1 MEKENR
7 IATATELFTHVN
19 TSCSK
24 PLSTITSSG
33 EAPKLPVSGSHWS
46 AKVKQRPLMVL
57 FDVYEAKTR
66 RFAGPSVIV
75 AICKSK
81 QQWHLRVWDP
91 TPASIQWQPHCL
103 WKASKTS
110 LCGIHSVCWE
120 LTSLSACQLKVPSK
134 VNKHM
139 WEDVMYLL
147 DRSELQMGFLHI
159 HSETSGSA
167 ACWFWGQTRWIRM
180 EYSNLF
186 NPEKIHRA
194 MVHCSD
200 SWAQEMMVLVLHCS
214 YRAEDTIA
222 R

>member
-1 MEKENR
+1 MLGHLWAKFMCLDDERFKEHCELVWETATHVPKFFFIKLIIILTEIKNDKADKGGAKKQLVSVEKENR

-33 EAPKLPVSGSHWS
+33 EAPKLPVSGSCWS
-46 AKVKQRPLMVL
+46 VKVEQRPLTVL

-139 WEDVMYLL
+139 REDVMPVPV
-147 DRSELQMGFLHI
+147 R
-159 HSETSGSA
+159 
-167 ACWFWGQTRWIRM
+167 
-180 EYSNLF
+180 
-186 NPEKIHRA
+186 
-194 MVHCSD
+194 
-200 SWAQEMMVLVLHCS
+200 
-214 YRAEDTIA
+214 
-222 R
+222 